1 LIADVQILNRTNQG
15 DPVHRSIA
23 LLLPLALSTL
33 SLPAAA
39 NLALAQ
45 KNACTAC
52 HAVDKKVLGPAY
64 QEVAKKYAGQK
75 DAAAKLA
82 ASIKKGGMGQW
93 GQIPMPA
100 QPALSEAD
108 AKTLAEWIVGGAK

>member
-1 LIADVQILNRTNQG
+1 MRTTLQ
-15 DPVHRSIA
+15 
-23 LLLPLALSTL
+23 LLLAAAAVAAA
-33 SLPAAA
+33 LPAQA

-52 HAVDKKVLGPAY
+52 HSVDKKLVGPAF

-75 DAAAKLA
+75 DAAAQLTD
-82 ASIKKGGMGQW
+82 SIRKGGSGKW
-93 GQIPMPA
+93 GNVPMPA

-108 AKTLAEWIVGGAK
+108 AKILAEWVLSGAK